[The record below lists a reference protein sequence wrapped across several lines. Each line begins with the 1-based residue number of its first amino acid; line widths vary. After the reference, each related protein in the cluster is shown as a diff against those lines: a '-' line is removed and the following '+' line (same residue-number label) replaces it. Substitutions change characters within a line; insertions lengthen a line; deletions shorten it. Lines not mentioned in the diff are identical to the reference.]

1 MGRCAKEG
9 ASLEALVMMAVP
21 LLTEAERQCPRTGPG
36 AKPEIP
42 DWLIGVLIMVAVL
55 KRKKSKAAQFRF
67 VTDAANR
74 PHLAAVL
81 GRNDFPSRSGW
92 YRRYRRAYQLFE
104 TAIRLQGQQA
114 IEEGVANPRHLA
126 VDKSLIEA
134 HGPPWHK
141 RDRERGKVPAGVD
154 QASTWGYSEHDGWVQ
169 GFSYEVVVSATKNTV
184 VFPLLASVDT
194 ASAAEVRTFA
204 DKVPHLPAGTRTVS
218 LDSGYDASYLAES
231 VEWNER
237 GKQTGR
243 RFLCPQNPR
252 SGPHQPTSRSHTT
265 ARQRHSRMLK
275 AERQRFL
282 KRPYARRLY
291 SRRKKTV
298 EPFNQWFK
306 SLFELELKV
315 WHRGLENNRTQIL
328 ASMFTYQLLVRF
340 NHRCGRLNGRVRWIM
355 DAL

>member
-1 MGRCAKEG
+1 
-9 ASLEALVMMAVP
+9 
-21 LLTEAERQCPRTGPG
+21 
-36 AKPEIP
+36 
-42 DWLIGVLIMVAVL
+42 MVAVL
-55 KRKKSKAAQFRF
+55 KRKKTKAAQFRF
-67 VTDAANR
+67 VTDPANR
-74 PHLAAVL
+74 LRLAAVL
-81 GRNDFPSRSGW
+81 RRNDFPARSGW
-92 YRRYRRAYQLFE
+92 YRRYRRAHQLFE
-104 TAIRLQGQQA
+104 AAIRVQGQQA
-114 IEEGVANPRHLA
+114 IAEGVVDSRHLA

-184 VFPLLASVDT
+184 VFPWLASVDT

-204 DKVPHLPAGTRTVS
+204 GKIPHLPASTQTVS
-218 LDSGYDASYLAES
+218 LDSGYDASYLAEE
-231 VEWNER
+231 VEWDER
-237 GKQTGR
+237 GRRTGR

-252 SGPHQPTSRSHTT
+252 NGPRRATSRSHETKH
-265 ARQRHSRMLK
+265 QRHSRMLRC
-275 AERQRFL
+275 ERQKFL

-306 SLFELELKV
+306 SLFELDLKV

-328 ASMFTYQLLVRF
+328 ASLFSYQLLVRF
-340 NHRCGRLNGRVRWIM
+340 NHRCGRVNGRVRWIM

>member
-1 MGRCAKEG
+1 MGKCAKTG
-9 ASLEALVMMAVP
+9 ACLESLVEMALP
-21 LLTEAERQCPRTGPG
+21 LLIQAERQCPRTGPG

-67 VTDAANR
+67 VTEAANR
-74 PHLAAVL
+74 SRLAAML

-92 YRRYRRAYQLFE
+92 YRRYRRAHQLFQ
-104 TAIRLQGQQA
+104 TAIRLQGEQA
-114 IEEGVANPRHLA
+114 IAEGIADPRHLA
-126 VDKSLIEA
+126 GDKSLIEA

-141 RDRERGKVPAGVD
+141 RDRERGKIPVGID
-154 QASTWGYSEHDGWVQ
+154 QSSTWGYSEHDGWVQ
-169 GFSYEVVVSATKNTV
+169 GFSYEVVVSATKSTV

-204 DKVPHLPAGTRTVS
+204 DKVPQLPAKTQTVS
-218 LDSGYDASYLAES
+218 LDSGYDANVLGES
-231 VEWNER
+231 VEWDQQGR
-237 GKQTGR
+237 RTGR
-243 RFLCPQNPR
+243 RFLCPENPR
-252 SGPHQPTSRSHTT
+252 HSGRKKTKPCKADASR
-265 ARQRHSRMLK
+265 AHSRRLRQQRK
-275 AERQRFL
+275 AFWSSPRG
-282 KRPYARRLY
+282 RRLY

-328 ASMFTYQLLVRF
+328 ASMFAYQLLVRF
-340 NHRCGRLNGRVRWIM
+340 NHRCGRQNGRVRWIM
-355 DAL
+355 DGL